1 MDFLKKHFEKVA
13 LVLAL
18 LVLIVVAGILVWKAG
33 SLGEQQFQPTRRGQP
48 ATGVDTAPYA
58 QAMDTLKNPARWTA
72 PRNPFAVGDIGS
84 TIDAPVVSNGPPVAL
99 MEVKREPFK
108 LLFKAY
114 SWDTAKLRPYNIQI
128 NFRDFTRT
136 FFVRAVGDFVA
147 DPNDRLANTGYRI
160 TKFERKSTN
169 VVTNVGPQELDVSE
183 ITLLHENEKPI
194 VLPYGRE
201 AEEQE
206 PVAVV
211 RCLMD
216 MQSLR
221 VRRAQRFTC
230 GDKTYIVV
238 DINSTQM
245 IIVDAK
251 SEKQEV
257 IPLSR

>member
-1 MDFLKKHFEKVA
+1 MDFLKKHFEKVT
-13 LVLAL
+13 LVVAL
-18 LVLIVVAGILVWKAG
+18 LVLIAVAAVLVWKA
-33 SLGEQQFQPTRRGQP
+33 SNLGEQQFQPTRRGQP
-48 ATGVDTAPYA
+48 ATGVDTTPYVA
-58 QAMDTLKNPARWTA
+58 AMEILKNPARWVA
-72 PRNPFAVGDIGS
+72 PRNPFAVGDIGG
-84 TIDAPVVSNGPPVAL
+84 TIEAPVVSNGPPVAL
-99 MEVKREPFK
+99 TKVLREPFK

-114 SWDTAKLRPYNIQI
+114 SWETAKQRPYNVQI

-136 FFVRAVGDFVA
+136 FFIRAVGDFVT
-147 DPNDRLANTGYRI
+147 DPNDRLANTGYKI

-169 VVTNVGPQELDVSE
+169 VVSNVGQEELDVSE

-194 VLPYGRE
+194 VLPLGRE

-206 PVAVV
+206 PVAVI
-211 RCLMD
+211 RCAMD
-216 MQSLR
+216 MQSSQ
-221 VRRAQRFTC
+221 VRRAQRFSC

-251 SEKQEV
+251 SEKREV